1 MQQRPVA
8 LVTGAGSGIGAATA
22 SRLVAAGY
30 DVVAIGR
37 RRAPL
42 EALRAEVGGAV
53 EVCPADLADADRV
66 VEVVRDVVA
75 RRGRLD
81 VVVNNAGDAWQADIA
96 DTDPARFRSL
106 LEVNLVGP
114 AAVVHAA
121 WPAFLAQRRGC
132 IVNVSSLAQFD
143 PFPGFFA
150 YAPSKAGLHLLTVV
164 AASEGGPHGVRA
176 FTVAPGVVDTPLHQ
190 RLVPDGVDDAYR
202 LDADTVAGLVVACV
216 EGVHDDAVGATLA
229 AVTPAVAPFVRDW
242 MDRHPN
248 GGVRIME
255 LHR

>member
-1 MQQRPVA
+1 VQQRPVA

-22 SRLVAAGY
+22 SRLVATGH
-30 DVVAIGR
+30 DVVAVGR
-37 RRAPL
+37 RPEPL
-42 EALRAEVGGAV
+42 EALRADHGEAIEVRL
-53 EVCPADLADADRV
+53 ADLADAERV
-66 VEVVRDVVA
+66 VHLVRDVAA

-81 VVVNNAGDAWQADIA
+81 VVVNNAGDAWQAGIE

-106 LEVNLVGP
+106 VEVNLVGP

-121 WPAFLAQRRGC
+121 WPTFLAQRRGC

-164 AASEGGPHGVRA
+164 AANEGGPHGVRA
-176 FTVAPGVVDTPLHQ
+176 FTVAPGVVDTPLHR
-190 RLVPDGVDDAYR
+190 RLVPDGVDDAFR

-216 EGVHDDAVGATLA
+216 AGVHDDAVGTTLA
-229 AVTPAVAPFVRDW
+229 VVTPAVAPFVRDW
-242 MDRHPN
+242 MDRNPN

>member
-8 LVTGAGSGIGAATA
+8 LVTGAGTGIGAATT

-30 DVVAIGR
+30 DVVAVGR
-37 RRAPL
+37 RRDLL
-42 EALRAEVGGAV
+42 EGLHATHGDAV
-53 EVCPADLADADRV
+53 LVCPADLTDIDHV
-66 VEVVRDVVA
+66 VGIVHEAV
-75 RRGRLD
+75 GRHGRID

-106 LEVNLVGP
+106 LDLNLVAP
-114 AAVVHAA
+114 AALVHAA
-121 WPAFLAQRRGC
+121 WPTFVAQRRGC
-132 IVNVSSLAQFD
+132 VVNVSSLAQFD

-150 YAPSKAGLHLLTVV
+150 YAPSKAGLHMLTVV
-164 AASEGGPHGVRA
+164 AAAEGAPHGIRA
-176 FTVAPGVVDTPLHQ
+176 FTVAPGVVDTPLHH
-190 RLVPDGVDDAYR
+190 RLAPEGVDDAYR
-202 LDADTVAGLVVACV
+202 LDADTVAGLVVACIV
-216 EGVHDDAVGATLA
+216 GLHDDAVGTTLA

-242 MDRHPN
+242 MDRNPN